1 MIQQLGRMFKL
12 LIAEPASEYSGQ
24 RLYQYNKE
32 KFFKVLIFS
41 FFQKTSLQVID
52 GFSCF
57 QFYVYP
63 SCSL

>member
-41 FFQKTSLQVID
+41 FFQKTSLQVIKEKI
-52 GFSCF
+52 FN
-57 QFYVYP
+57 
-63 SCSL
+63 